1 MALQQGTPSLN
12 YCIYQQ
18 QEEPVPLYLLRVHG
32 RESGDDVILMHQGK
46 AVLLT

>member
-1 MALQQGTPSLN
+1 MALQQVTPAVN

-18 QEEPVPLYLLRVHG
+18 QEEPILLCLLSVHG
-32 RESGDDVILMHQGK
+32 RESGEEIILIHEGK